1 MPAAPH
7 VKLLVL
13 PCAGASATMYLR
25 WRRWLP
31 AWVQLLPVE
40 LPGRGGRLDEP
51 CVEDY
56 ERLVAQLCD
65 EHAGTMRGDYV
76 LFGHSMGAMLA
87 HGIARR
93 QRELGRPAP
102 SLLFASGSPAPSQ
115 HDPKRFEGKD
125 DDASLIA
132 DMRKQGGT
140 PEEVYAC
147 EELMRL
153 TLDTLRADYRA
164 CASFRYGAPASLP
177 FPLHVFAG
185 SDDDIAGQRIE
196 AWRQEAAGAFS
207 LDWFDGGHFF
217 VRQREPEVLAALM
230 RHLARRFCA
239 APGEPARAA

>member
-1 MPAAPH
+1 
-7 VKLLVL
+7 
-13 PCAGASATMYLR
+13 
-25 WRRWLP
+25 
-31 AWVQLLPVE
+31 
-40 LPGRGGRLDEP
+40 
-51 CVEDY
+51 
-56 ERLVAQLCD
+56 
-65 EHAGTMRGDYV
+65 MRGDYV

-93 QRELGRPAP
+93 QQALGKPAP
-102 SLLFASGSPAPSQ
+102 ALLFASGSPAPSQ
-115 HDPKRFEGKD
+115 HDPKRFAGKD

-164 CASFRYGAPASLP
+164 CASFRYTTPASLP

-185 SDDDIAGQRIE
+185 SDDDIAGKRIE
-196 AWRQEAAGAFS
+196 AWRQEAAGAFT

-217 VRQREPEVLAALM
+217 VRQREPEVLAALT
-230 RHLARRFCA
+230 RHLTRRFC
-239 APGEPARAA
+239 GVRHEPARAA